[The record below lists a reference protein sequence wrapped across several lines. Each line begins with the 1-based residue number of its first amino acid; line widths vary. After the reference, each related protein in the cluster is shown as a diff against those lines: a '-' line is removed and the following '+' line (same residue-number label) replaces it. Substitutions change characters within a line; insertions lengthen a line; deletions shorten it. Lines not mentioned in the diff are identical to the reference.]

1 MKSHIN
7 TFMNYTT
14 VIVEIEDNI
23 YANDIPEIRKQLESI
38 SSNGTLAYEG
48 PHTIINKHGEDL
60 CYGWR
65 FVVLSNQNESCIR
78 SIIDDICEIVA

>member
-38 SSNGTLAYEG
+38 SCNKRIAYEG
-48 PHTIINKHGEDL
+48 PHTIINKHDEDL
-60 CYGWR
+60 HYGWR
-65 FVVLSNQNESCIR
+65 FVVLSNQNQSCIN
-78 SIIDDICEIVA
+78 SIIDDICNIVA